1 VREPG
6 EWLVGKL
13 RTGSEERMSGRLGD
27 IGVEA
32 YCPMERQKGPRRR
45 GEPGREAIERPALP
59 GYLPIREATL
69 ASPDAWEWLDRDG
82 DFYDFIR
89 DVNNDLARMLDL
101 DLNPLRS
108 MEKHSEP
115 VRFISG
121 PVFYLGERVKV
132 PYNSPHVAK
141 AWWGM
146 IGQVVNKRNGRYCLG
161 GHDFKMEAWFS
172 GRQLMNSAV

>member
-1 VREPG
+1 M
-6 EWLVGKL
+6 WIVGKL
-13 RTGSEERMSGRLGD
+13 RTGSEASMSRRLED

-45 GEPGREAIERPALP
+45 GENGREAIERPALP
-59 GYLPIREATL
+59 GYLPIKEATV
-69 ASPDAWEWLDRDG
+69 ARAETWEWLDREG

-89 DVNNDLARMLDL
+89 DVNNEFARMHDE
-101 DLNPLRS
+101 DLNLLRS
-108 MEKHSEP
+108 MEKNSEP
-115 VRFISG
+115 VRFIAG

-146 IGQVVNKRNGRYCLG
+146 IGQVVNVRNGRYCLG
-161 GHDFKMEAWFS
+161 GQDFKMEAWFS
-172 GRQLMNSAV
+172 GCQLLKSAV